1 MESGS
6 NSAGNYNVHLYAK
19 ILVALVCFI
28 LVLFSFIFMVTS
40 SHAADPN
47 QMQDRM
53 ATITITLTSF
63 INTATATSTP
73 TPTPTA
79 TNTPTPTATRTPR
92 PTPTPTATKTPR
104 RTPTPTATLSA
115 AATAIPTATATRVKA
130 TSTVGTVTASPTIG
144 QTPTSVPGASAT
156 TTTNNTGNGTPPSGQ
171 QGSGLGI
178 VFFPL
183 LIGALL
189 FVSIVIVLGFL
200 FLRKSLLPPQP
211 LRVNLPPSG
220 AQPWRRVRT
229 GSMNG
234 NTNIAGDPLQ
244 NSGPTLI
251 LPVTTDSSEPSTE
264 KIKLVTRR
272 GTRLVKLE
280 ETRQGT

>member
-1 MESGS
+1 MESDS
-6 NSAGNYNVHLYAK
+6 HSAGNYNVHLYTK

-40 SHAADPN
+40 SHAADSN
-47 QMQDRM
+47 HMQDPI
-53 ATITITLTSF
+53 ATITLTRF
-63 INTATATSTP
+63 INTTTATSTP

-79 TNTPTPTATRTPR
+79 TNTPR
-92 PTPTPTATKTPR
+92 PTPTETKTPR

-144 QTPTSVPGASAT
+144 QTPTSVPGGSAT
-156 TTTNNTGNGTPPSGQ
+156 TTTNSTGNGTPPSGQ

-189 FVSIVIVLGFL
+189 FMGIVIVLGFR

-234 NTNIAGDPLQ
+234 NTIIAGDPLQ

-251 LPVTTDSSEPSTE
+251 LPLMTTNSSEPATE
-264 KIKLVTRR
+264 KIKLATRR

-280 ETRQGT
+280 ETRQET

>member
-6 NSAGNYNVHLYAK
+6 HSAGNYNVHLYAK
-19 ILVALVCFI
+19 ILIALACFI

-40 SHAADPN
+40 SHAADSN
-47 QMQDRM
+47 HMQDPI
-53 ATITITLTSF
+53 ATITLTRF
-63 INTATATSTP
+63 INTTTATATN

-79 TNTPTPTATRTPR
+79 TNTPTPTATNTPR
-92 PTPTPTATKTPR
+92 PTPTETKTPR

-144 QTPTSVPGASAT
+144 QTPTSVPGGSAT
-156 TTTNNTGNGTPPSGQ
+156 TTTNNIGNGTPPSGQ

-178 VFFPL
+178 VSFPL

-211 LRVNLPPSG
+211 LKVNLPPSG

-234 NTNIAGDPLQ
+234 NTIIAGDPLQ

-251 LPVTTDSSEPSTE
+251 LPLMTTNSSEPATE
-264 KIKLVTRR
+264 KIKLATRR

-280 ETRQGT
+280 ETRQET

>member
-1 MESGS
+1 MEIEKRSMESGS
-6 NSAGNYNVHLYAK
+6 HSAGNYNVHLYAK
-19 ILVALVCFI
+19 ILIALACFI

-47 QMQDRM
+47 QMLDRM
-53 ATITITLTSF
+53 ATITLTGF

-73 TPTPTA
+73 TPSPTA
-79 TNTPTPTATRTPR
+79 TKTPR
-92 PTPTPTATKTPR
+92 PTPTKTKTPR

-115 AATAIPTATATRVKA
+115 AVIPTATATGVKA
-130 TSTVGTVTASPTIG
+130 TPTVGTVTASPSTG
-144 QTPTSVPGASAT
+144 QTPTSVPGGSAT
-156 TTTNNTGNGTPPSGQ
+156 TTTNNTGNGTPPAGQ

-189 FVSIVIVLGFL
+189 FLGIVIVLGFL
-200 FLRKSLLPPQP
+200 LLRKRLLPPQP

-234 NTNIAGDPLQ
+234 NTIIAGDPLQ

-251 LPVTTDSSEPSTE
+251 LPLMTTNSSEPATE
-264 KIKLVTRR
+264 KIKLATRR

-280 ETRQGT
+280 ETRQET

>member
-6 NSAGNYNVHLYAK
+6 HSTGNYNVHLYAK
-19 ILVALVCFI
+19 ILAALVCFI

-40 SHAADPN
+40 SHAADTN

-53 ATITITLTSF
+53 ATITLTGF
-63 INTATATSTP
+63 INTATTTSTP
-73 TPTPTA
+73 TLTPTA
-79 TNTPTPTATRTPR
+79 TNTPTPTPTATRTPR
-92 PTPTPTATKTPR
+92 PTPTETKTPR

-115 AATAIPTATATRVKA
+115 AATAIPPATATRVKA

-144 QTPTSVPGASAT
+144 QTPTSVPGGSAT

-189 FVSIVIVLGFL
+189 FMGIVIMLGFL

-234 NTNIAGDPLQ
+234 NTIIAGDPLQ

-251 LPVTTDSSEPSTE
+251 LPLMTTNSSEPATE
-264 KIKLVTRR
+264 KIKLATRR

-280 ETRQGT
+280 ETRQET

>member
-1 MESGS
+1 MEIEKRSMESGS
-6 NSAGNYNVHLYAK
+6 HSAGNYNVHLYAK
-19 ILVALVCFI
+19 ILVALVCCI

-40 SHAADPN
+40 SHAAETN

-53 ATITITLTSF
+53 ATITLTGF

-73 TPTPTA
+73 TLTPTE
-79 TNTPTPTATRTPR
+79 TN
-92 PTPTPTATKTPR
+92 TPR

-144 QTPTSVPGASAT
+144 QTPTSVPGGSAT
-156 TTTNNTGNGTPPSGQ
+156 TTPNNTGNGTPPSGQ

-189 FVSIVIVLGFL
+189 FMGIVIML
-200 FLRKSLLPPQP
+200 
-211 LRVNLPPSG
+211 
-220 AQPWRRVRT
+220 
-229 GSMNG
+229 
-234 NTNIAGDPLQ
+234 
-244 NSGPTLI
+244 
-251 LPVTTDSSEPSTE
+251 
-264 KIKLVTRR
+264 
-272 GTRLVKLE
+272 
-280 ETRQGT
+280 

>member
-1 MESGS
+1 
-6 NSAGNYNVHLYAK
+6 
-19 ILVALVCFI
+19 
-28 LVLFSFIFMVTS
+28 
-40 SHAADPN
+40 
-47 QMQDRM
+47 
-53 ATITITLTSF
+53 
-63 INTATATSTP
+63 
-73 TPTPTA
+73 
-79 TNTPTPTATRTPR
+79 
-92 PTPTPTATKTPR
+92 
-104 RTPTPTATLSA
+104 
-115 AATAIPTATATRVKA
+115 
-130 TSTVGTVTASPTIG
+130 VGTVTASPTIG
-144 QTPTSVPGASAT
+144 QTPTSVPGGSAT

-189 FVSIVIVLGFL
+189 FMGIVIVLGFR

-234 NTNIAGDPLQ
+234 NTIIAGDPLQ

-251 LPVTTDSSEPSTE
+251 LPLMTTNSSEPATE
-264 KIKLVTRR
+264 KIKLATRR

-280 ETRQGT
+280 ETRQET

>member
-1 MESGS
+1 MEIEKRSMESDS
-6 NSAGNYNVHLYAK
+6 HSAGNYNVHLYTK

-47 QMQDRM
+47 QMLDRM
-53 ATITITLTSF
+53 ATITLTGF
-63 INTATATSTP
+63 INTATAISKP

-79 TNTPTPTATRTPR
+79 TNTPTPTPTATKTPR
-92 PTPTPTATKTPR
+92 PTPTPTAT
-104 RTPTPTATLSA
+104 LSA
-115 AATAIPTATATRVKA
+115 AVIPTATATGVKA
-130 TSTVGTVTASPTIG
+130 TPTVGTVTASPSTG
-144 QTPTSVPGASAT
+144 QTPTSVPGGSAT
-156 TTTNNTGNGTPPSGQ
+156 TTTNNTGNGTPPAGQ
-171 QGSGLGI
+171 QGSGWGI
-178 VFFPL
+178 AFFPL

-189 FVSIVIVLGFL
+189 FMGIVIVFGFL
-200 FLRKSLLPPQP
+200 LVRKSLLPPQP
-211 LRVNLPPSG
+211 VKVNLPPSG

-244 NSGPTLI
+244 DSGPTLI
-251 LPVTTDSSEPSTE
+251 LPVMTTDSSESATE

-272 GTRLVKLE
+272 GTRLV
-280 ETRQGT
+280 

>member
-6 NSAGNYNVHLYAK
+6 HSAGNYNVHLYAK
-19 ILVALVCFI
+19 ILVALLCFI

-63 INTATATSTP
+63 RNTATATSTP

-79 TNTPTPTATRTPR
+79 TNTPTPTPTATRTPR
-92 PTPTPTATKTPR
+92 
-104 RTPTPTATLSA
+104 PTPTATLSA

-144 QTPTSVPGASAT
+144 QTPTSVPGGSAT

-244 NSGPTLI
+244 NNGPTLI
-251 LPVTTDSSEPSTE
+251 LPVTTDSSEPDTE

>member
-6 NSAGNYNVHLYAK
+6 HSAGNYNVHLYTK
-19 ILVALVCFI
+19 ILVALACFI

-40 SHAADPN
+40 SHAADTN
-47 QMQDRM
+47 QMQDQM
-53 ATITITLTSF
+53 ATITLTGF
-63 INTATATSTP
+63 INTATTTSTP
-73 TPTPTA
+73 TLTPTA
-79 TNTPTPTATRTPR
+79 TNTPTPTPTATRTPR
-92 PTPTPTATKTPR
+92 PTPTETKTPR

-115 AATAIPTATATRVKA
+115 AATAIPPATATRVKA

-144 QTPTSVPGASAT
+144 QTPTSVPGGSAT
-156 TTTNNTGNGTPPSGQ
+156 TTPNNTGNGTPPSGQ

-189 FVSIVIVLGFL
+189 FMGIVIVLGFL

-234 NTNIAGDPLQ
+234 NTIIAGDPLQ

-251 LPVTTDSSEPSTE
+251 LPLMTTNSSEPATE
-264 KIKLVTRR
+264 KIKLGTRR

-280 ETRQGT
+280 ETRQET

>member
-6 NSAGNYNVHLYAK
+6 HSTGNYNVHLYAK
-19 ILVALVCFI
+19 ILAALVCFI

-40 SHAADPN
+40 SYAADTN
-47 QMQDRM
+47 QMQDLM
-53 ATITITLTSF
+53 ATITLTGF

-73 TPTPTA
+73 TLTPTA

-92 PTPTPTATKTPR
+92 Q
-104 RTPTPTATLSA
+104 TPTPTATLSA

-144 QTPTSVPGASAT
+144 QTPTSVPGGSAT
-156 TTTNNTGNGTPPSGQ
+156 TTTNNTGNGTPPTGQ

-189 FVSIVIVLGFL
+189 FMGIVIVLGFL

-234 NTNIAGDPLQ
+234 SLNGNTIIAGDPLQ

-251 LPVTTDSSEPSTE
+251 LPLMTTNSSEPATE
-264 KIKLVTRR
+264 KIKLATRR

-280 ETRQGT
+280 ETRQET

>member
-6 NSAGNYNVHLYAK
+6 HSAGNYNVHLYAK
-19 ILVALVCFI
+19 ILVALLCFI
-28 LVLFSFIFMVTS
+28 LVLFSFIFMVTN
-40 SHAADPN
+40 SHAADTN

-53 ATITITLTSF
+53 ATITLTGTLTRF
-63 INTATATSTP
+63 INTTTA
-73 TPTPTA
+73 TA
-79 TNTPTPTATRTPR
+79 TNTPTPTATNTPR
-92 PTPTPTATKTPR
+92 PTPTETKPPR

-115 AATAIPTATATRVKA
+115 AAIPTATATGVKA
-130 TSTVGTVTASPTIG
+130 TSTVGTVTASPSTG
-144 QTPTSVPGASAT
+144 QTPTSVPGGSAT
-156 TTTNNTGNGTPPSGQ
+156 ATTNNTGNGTPPAGQ

-189 FVSIVIVLGFL
+189 FMGIVIVLGFL

-220 AQPWRRVRT
+220 AQPWRRVPT

-234 NTNIAGDPLQ
+234 NTNIPGDPLQ

-251 LPVTTDSSEPSTE
+251 LPLMTSDSSEPATE
-264 KIKLVTRR
+264 KIKLGTRR

-280 ETRQGT
+280 ETRQEI

>member
-6 NSAGNYNVHLYAK
+6 HSAGNYNVHLYTK
-19 ILVALVCFI
+19 ILVVLVCFI

-47 QMQDRM
+47 QMLDRM
-53 ATITITLTSF
+53 ATITLTGF
-63 INTATATSTP
+63 INTATAISKP

-79 TNTPTPTATRTPR
+79 TNTPTPTPTATKTPR
-92 PTPTPTATKTPR
+92 PTPTATKTPR

-115 AATAIPTATATRVKA
+115 AVIPTATASRVKA
-130 TSTVGTVTASPTIG
+130 TSTVGTVTVSPSTG
-144 QTPTSVPGASAT
+144 QTPTSVPGVSAT
-156 TTTNNTGNGTPPSGQ
+156 TTTNNTGNGTPPAGQ
-171 QGSGLGI
+171 QGSGWGI
-178 VFFPL
+178 AFFPL

-189 FVSIVIVLGFL
+189 FMGIVIVFGFL
-200 FLRKSLLPPQP
+200 LVRKSLLPPQP
-211 LRVNLPPSG
+211 VKVNLPPSG

-244 NSGPTLI
+244 DSGPTLI
-251 LPVTTDSSEPSTE
+251 LPVMTTDSSEPATE

-280 ETRQGT
+280 ETRQEI

>member
-6 NSAGNYNVHLYAK
+6 HSAGNYNVHLYTK

-47 QMQDRM
+47 QMLDRM
-53 ATITITLTSF
+53 ATITLTGF

-73 TPTPTA
+73 TPSPTA
-79 TNTPTPTATRTPR
+79 TNTPTPTPTATKTPR
-92 PTPTPTATKTPR
+92 PTPTATKTPR

-115 AATAIPTATATRVKA
+115 AVIPTATATRVKA
-130 TSTVGTVTASPTIG
+130 TSTVGTVTASPSTG
-144 QTPTSVPGASAT
+144 QTPTSVPGGSAT
-156 TTTNNTGNGTPPSGQ
+156 TTTNNTGNGTPPAGQ

-234 NTNIAGDPLQ
+234 NTNIAAGPLQ
-244 NSGPTLI
+244 DSGPTLI
-251 LPVTTDSSEPSTE
+251 LPVMTTDSFEPATE

-280 ETRQGT
+280 ETRQEI